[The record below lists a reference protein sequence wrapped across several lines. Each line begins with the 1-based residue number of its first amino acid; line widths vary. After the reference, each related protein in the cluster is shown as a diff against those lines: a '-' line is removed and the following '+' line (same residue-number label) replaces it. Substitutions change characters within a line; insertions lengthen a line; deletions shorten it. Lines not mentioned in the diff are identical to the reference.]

1 MLLITTVIL
10 HILAIHTLPNQV
22 NSNTI
27 SALSS
32 ATQVFSWTNTIKL
45 EQFKMS
51 EQMSF
56 LSNYALS
63 PGILQGTPFA
73 MELPFQ

>member
-27 SALSS
+27 TALSS
-32 ATQVFSWTNTIKL
+32 ATQVFSKL
-45 EQFKMS
+45 
-51 EQMSF
+51 
-56 LSNYALS
+56 
-63 PGILQGTPFA
+63 I
-73 MELPFQ
+73 ELN